1 MNKKFSTLVGC
12 LAFGSAFSAAVAAGA
27 VNSANGHYEFRKA
40 DVFAAP
46 TVTETKTI
54 DGQKWYQLKAYD
66 PNTKQE
72 GILVH
77 TRNFETGEVYL
88 RIIYTNEPCADQVPL
103 NPSLWRID
111 YANEDGLSGGRFR
124 FINKETGAYLMYDQ
138 TFAYNAKGET
148 KNPTLSYTMVDGC
161 VTRWAWYQGNTQD
174 RNFKLLEPYA
184 YFNNAKDSVMVMKAN
199 NEGFIHAYKDV
210 DENVLA
216 NGKVISTLNAL
227 KVQPVLADAIVLDDY
242 DFNSMIDYNKPSMDQ
257 YGSFKFY
264 TTNGNLINPTEKA
277 YVAHAMKDGMEYKA
291 QYGSTEWQAV
301 QKFWSNEMTAMGVDV
316 TDNYIFLF
324 EQIEKLKQ
332 QKKDI
337 RQELKEDKTLL
348 GEKETALQY
357 WDNQK
362 ENWTLVEKERNADFT
377 QAFERVEDVVAGVDE
392 NVAYWSAEGN
402 FVLSDGWSDAKKVY
416 DKAKKAYTKSLNKKD
431 EYGCLDYEV
440 IGKNA
445 AAVYDAS
452 RVLLNQIDPS
462 TPGSQGTFH
471 TAKWY
476 MDNDGR
482 YHVIQ
487 LTEAELS
494 VMSSYGEAAK
504 ELAKATVKVT
514 NFTAHVERIQGRVD
528 GSELELGKIK
538 TELSAAQDKFNGY
551 TDADKKTAYLM
562 DPETKF
568 MRLNYIEDKKDLS
581 KNKSYLMVDTAYWQ
595 TTINPEDGDL
605 DIINSIPKPK
615 DPYAIEARYYFQ
627 LTYHPSQDSLVVE
640 PLNASDI
647 SEKEAIDKEY
657 FKDSYAA
664 KRFVYSDD
672 IDAKAS
678 QASNSWTSTNGK
690 EIAVRLK
697 ELHTSNWCLTATYTD
712 IEFPLNARIAFDNPY
727 DYLKRATLETGLYFI
742 QSTNNNG
749 KYVVANLNGDLMY
762 DVQNGDQE
770 YNWMPSTMFVVEK
783 KGCESG
789 DLIEVRN
796 REYGVDWTSA
806 FEGQLYHELDENGEP
821 TGNMFTINYQDYG
834 WRPSPELDT
843 ESNRLYVKDTYKFI
857 PVTNEYALTNEHHGY
872 KFMDPETLPYSN
884 YAFRYNRYNAE
895 GEYMNVS
902 KEDYLKVSTGADAY
916 YELDTAFYVPAGEGV
931 RTKIRVARQN
941 FGYGA
946 GVIDA
951 NSGKEL
957 PQLVRQAYT
966 LKVKDNNL
974 VDNDTTYV
982 GVNNVFGEKDYFVA
996 RGLSDILDNNLAGMA
1011 MFYLKIDQ
1019 FDAEGDTCYALI
1031 NTLNKGYATHFYN
1044 GYQRANVLST
1054 GHIGEEDLFN
1064 TQEDNIDAFALVA
1077 NDRPLYR
1084 EIDGNKVS
1092 FFRTVGGTDQK
1103 LFEDA
1108 TNQTGASKVLE
1119 GFGYLGLAQ
1128 EKMVTNGTD
1137 EWIVDPWTVSSARM
1151 PQYMFALELDSIA
1164 DGLWCQT
1171 NTHGYFADSTAA
1183 KAADE
1188 DHFVFYN
1195 GYTEGRFLV
1204 NLADSV
1210 TAGSQAYH
1218 NPDLFTF
1225 NGRAV
1230 RLGFVEGVHMYIS
1243 ADEAKHINDFL
1254 NIGKTALEVK
1264 AGEYFF
1270 IAINGNKIADLK
1282 NDKGYLIPEL
1292 LFNVKKLKKVDGK
1305 EVDNVSRA
1313 NFADEAGHNDW
1324 TFSLR
1329 LLNDDSENFFIESN
1343 LDGVS
1348 EIGSM
1353 TGAWVKIDNNCP
1365 VLNYISGNHQTITAG
1380 NLTPDNVTDGQLFT
1394 LTASEGDAT
1403 ANEDIEVS
1411 AVTVIAGEGQ
1421 VTIAG
1426 AAGKKVVVTNILGQ
1440 TVATQVLTSD
1450 NAVIA
1455 APQGVVVVAVEGEEA
1470 VKAIVK

>member
-40 DVFAAP
+40 DVMAAP
-46 TVTETKTI
+46 SSTPVKKI
-54 DGQKWYQLKAYD
+54 DAQKWYQLKAYN
-66 PNTKQE
+66 PATKQE
-72 GILVH
+72 GVLVH
-77 TRNFETGEVYL
+77 FRDFGTGKVFL
-88 RIIYTNEPCADQVPL
+88 RIVPAENAPL
-103 NPSLWRID
+103 LPSLWRID
-111 YANEDGLSGGRFR
+111 YGNTDGLSGGKYRFV
-124 FINKETGAYLMYDQ
+124 NKETNVALMYDNA
-138 TFAYNAKGET
+138 FAFNSKGES
-148 KNPTLSYTMVDGC
+148 KDASLSSVMVDGC
-161 VTRWAWYQGNTQD
+161 VTRWAWYQGDTQSS
-174 RNFKLLEPYA
+174 NFQKLAPYA
-184 YFNNAKDSVMVMKAN
+184 YFNNEKDSVMIMKAGAD
-199 NEGFIHAYKDV
+199 GFVSAYKDT
-210 DENVLA
+210 DDKVLA
-216 NGKVISTLNAL
+216 NGGVVASQNAL
-227 KVQPVLADAIVLDDY
+227 EIQPVLADAIVLDSY
-242 DFNSMIDYNKPSMDQ
+242 DFNSMIDYNKQSVFDD
-257 YGSFKFY
+257 GKAFGRFRFY
-264 TTNGNLINPTEKA
+264 EPNGKLINPDEKDFKGSAMQKTMNYEAQDGETEALYIQKFFAQAVGDLEGVDTSDKLDLLSQAVKDAETKVTTIENSIDAINQHYLSPYKTAKKQWEGQAQKWTILEEERRSAGISADEKA
-277 YVAHAMKDGMEYKA
+277 SSLIVE
-291 QYGSTEWQAV
+291 
-301 QKFWSNEMTAMGVDV
+301 
-316 TDNYIFLF
+316 
-324 EQIEKLKQ
+324 IEN
-332 QKKDI
+332 QKKIWDAFGEGKQGPDEWI
-337 RQELKEDKTLL
+337 AGKLPGYASVAAEFDKELSAYKEAVTNKNYS
-348 GEKETALQY
+348 EIA
-357 WDNQK
+357 
-362 ENWTLVEKERNADFT
+362 A
-377 QAFERVEDVVAGVDE
+377 
-392 NVAYWSAEGN
+392 
-402 FVLSDGWSDAKKVY
+402 
-416 DKAKKAYTKSLNKKD
+416 KAKKT
-431 EYGCLDYEV
+431 YELASELINNQV
-440 IGKNA
+440 IGGYSPFK
-445 AAVYDAS
+445 DAKDS
-452 RVLLNQIDPS
+452 FSKLSALTDDEIS
-462 TPGSQGTFH
+462 AM
-471 TAKWY
+471 TA
-476 MDNDGR
+476 
-482 YHVIQ
+482 
-487 LTEAELS
+487 
-494 VMSSYGEAAK
+494 YGEAVDKLKEAK
-504 ELAKATVKVT
+504 GFISDNEEKINYYSEELKSAEEQLAIAKQEKTVAENTLSK
-514 NFTAHVERIQGRVD
+514 AISAWD
-528 GSELELGKIK
+528 K
-538 TELSAAQDKFNGY
+538 TS
-551 TDADKKTAYLM
+551 YLLNNH
-562 DPETKF
+562 F
-568 MRLNYIEDKKDLS
+568 MRLNYKDADKN
-581 KNKSYLMVDTAYWQ
+581 NKYLMVDTAYWQ
-595 TTINPEDGDL
+595 ASVNPEDGDL
-605 DIINSIPKPK
+605 KIVNSKPRK
-615 DPYAIEARYYFQ
+615 DDHLLISARYFFK

-640 PLNASDI
+640 PLNASDM
-647 SEKEAIDKEY
+647 SEKEAEAGTY
-657 FKDSYAA
+657 FKDSYAGLH
-664 KRFVYSDD
+664 FVYSSD

-678 QASNSWTSTNGK
+678 QASNSWTSTNNK
-690 EIAVRLK
+690 QIVARLK
-697 ELHTSNWCLTATYTD
+697 YLNTSKWCLTASPAD
-712 IEFPLNARIAFDNPY
+712 INTPLNARIAFDNPY

-796 REYGVDWTSA
+796 REYGVDWMSA

-931 RTKIRVARQN
+931 RTKIRVVRQN

-1292 LFNVKKLKKVDGK
+1292 LFNVKKLKEVDGK

-1394 LTASEGDAT
+1394 LTASEGGAT